1 MVNVKVL
8 LICILYLIFIY
19 IYKVKQKQNI
29 MKDYKY
35 TLIIA
40 FLLCFIAVD
49 FFESGNEAM
58 GFLMIPT
65 TMGTILFGYISN
77 ILEDE

>member
-1 MVNVKVL
+1 MNTNFK
-8 LICILYLIFIY
+8 IFKTY
-19 IYKVKQKQNI
+19 I

-65 TMGTILFGYISN
+65 TMGTILFGYIKN
-77 ILEDE
+77 VLDDE

>member
-1 MVNVKVL
+1 M
-8 LICILYLIFIY
+8 YYFFIY
-19 IYKVKQKQNI
+19 IYKVKQKQII

-40 FLLCFIAVD
+40 FLLCFIAVN
-49 FFESGNEAM
+49 FFESGNETM

-77 ILEDE
+77 ILEDEQD

>member
-1 MVNVKVL
+1 M
-8 LICILYLIFIY
+8 YYFFIY

-40 FLLCFIAVD
+40 FLLCFIAVN
-49 FFESGNEAM
+49 FFESGNETM

-77 ILEDE
+77 ILEDEQD

>member
-1 MVNVKVL
+1 M
-8 LICILYLIFIY
+8 YYFFIY
-19 IYKVKQKQNI
+19 IYKVILKQNI

-40 FLLCFIAVD
+40 FLLCFIAVN
-49 FFESGNEAM
+49 FFESGNETM

-77 ILEDE
+77 ILEDEQD

>member
-1 MVNVKVL
+1 
-8 LICILYLIFIY
+8 
-19 IYKVKQKQNI
+19 

-35 TLIIA
+35 TLIIE
-40 FLLCFIAVD
+40 FLLCFIAVN
-49 FFESGNEAM
+49 FFESGNETM
-58 GFLMIPT
+58 GFIMIPT

>member
-1 MVNVKVL
+1 M
-8 LICILYLIFIY
+8 YYFFIY

-40 FLLCFIAVD
+40 FLLCFIAVN
-49 FFESGNEAM
+49 FFESGNETM

-77 ILEDE
+77 ILENEQD

>member
-1 MVNVKVL
+1 LVNVKVL
-8 LICILYLIFIY
+8 LKIILYCFFIY
-19 IYKVKQKQNI
+19 IYKVKQNI

-40 FLLCFIAVD
+40 FLLCFIAVN
-49 FFESGNEAM
+49 FFESGNETM

-65 TMGTILFGYISN
+65 TMGTLLFGYISN

>member
-1 MVNVKVL
+1 
-8 LICILYLIFIY
+8 
-19 IYKVKQKQNI
+19 

-65 TMGTILFGYISN
+65 TMGTILFGYITN
-77 ILEDE
+77 ILEEEE

>member
-1 MVNVKVL
+1 
-8 LICILYLIFIY
+8 
-19 IYKVKQKQNI
+19 

-40 FLLCFIAVD
+40 FLLCFIAVN
-49 FFESGNEAM
+49 FFESGNETM

-65 TMGTILFGYISN
+65 TMGTLLLGYISN